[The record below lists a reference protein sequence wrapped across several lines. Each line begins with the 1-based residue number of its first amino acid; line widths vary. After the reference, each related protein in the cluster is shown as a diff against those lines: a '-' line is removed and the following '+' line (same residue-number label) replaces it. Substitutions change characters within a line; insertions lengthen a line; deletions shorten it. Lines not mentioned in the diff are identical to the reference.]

1 MRKSSPNLT
10 LKSGSRELGWD
21 VDQVILTINWIGA
34 RTVVISLSS
43 QLWFQKVDVG
53 WRTLIYLIV
62 MFDVEQATL
71 KPIWEEELKLNSEFS
86 TAAGRYTE

>member
-1 MRKSSPNLT
+1 
-10 LKSGSRELGWD
+10 
-21 VDQVILTINWIGA
+21 
-34 RTVVISLSS
+34 
-43 QLWFQKVDVG
+43 
-53 WRTLIYLIV
+53 